1 MSEIEQAIQWFK
13 DNCCNAYED
22 DGSVYIQVEWK
33 NDTYWDIQ
41 VSSAEISYRAEL
53 YKEENEDGS

>member
-1 MSEIEQAIQWFK
+1 MSEIEQAVQWFK

-22 DGSVYIQVEWK
+22 DGSVYIEVEWK
-33 NDTYWDIQ
+33 NDTYFAIQ

-53 YKEENEDGS
+53 YKEEKRK

>member
-1 MSEIEQAIQWFK
+1 MTKTEQAIQWFK

-22 DGSVYIQVEWK
+22 DGSVYIEVEWK
-33 NDTYWDIQ
+33 NDIYWAVQ

-53 YKEENEDGS
+53 YKMDNEE